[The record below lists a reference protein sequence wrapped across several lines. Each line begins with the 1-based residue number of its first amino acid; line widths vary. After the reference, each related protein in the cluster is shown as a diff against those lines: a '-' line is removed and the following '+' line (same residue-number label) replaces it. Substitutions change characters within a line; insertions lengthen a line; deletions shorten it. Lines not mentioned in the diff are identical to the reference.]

1 MSVPTRRPR
10 SACRWLPSPGQRLA
24 KKSAFGKNDDF
35 KAIREGS
42 ELSGSS
48 VGKDPPGDEANG
60 AVRERGTGPVL
71 PVSRGPAMPEATG
84 ADGLSF
90 SLLSVGFWSPDAP
103 RSGSFLVPSPSLPSA
118 LSGRAWAGTQ
128 APPDPEAHDHFPHP
142 QV

>member
-1 MSVPTRRPR
+1 MSGPTRRPR

-24 KKSAFGKNDDF
+24 KKSAFGKNDNF

-90 SLLSVGFWSPDAP
+90 SLLSVGFWSPDTP
-103 RSGSFLVPSPSLPSA
+103 RSGSFLCAVALAPLRTERRGLGRNSGSA
-118 LSGRAWAGTQ
+118 
-128 APPDPEAHDHFPHP
+128 
-142 QV
+142 